1 MSTFDEDNHKDVCAH
16 FGLTIYYAQV
26 LEHGIVN
33 AMVVCKLSQGP
44 SFTGSDVDP
53 FMDNQF
59 QKTLGKLIKNLRK
72 LMPISNELESS
83 LSTALNKRNWLIH
96 KYFRERISDNLSY
109 KGRQK
114 MISELEETK
123 EYFIRVDNMLEKELL
138 PYMEKFGL
146 TDEMIQVAYTK
157 LVEGTEFE
165 R

>member
-1 MSTFDEDNHKDVCAH
+1 MSTSDEDNHKDVCAH

-33 AMVVCKLSQGP
+33 AMVICKLSQGS

-72 LMPISNELESS
+72 IMPISHELESS
-83 LSTALNKRNWLIH
+83 LFTALNKRNWLVH
-96 KYFRERISDNLSY
+96 KYFRERVPDNLTY

-114 MISELEETK
+114 MISELEEAK
-123 EYFIRVDNMLEKELL
+123 EYFIKVDNMLEKELL
-138 PYMEKFGL
+138 PHMEKCGI
-146 TDEMIQVAYTK
+146 TDEMIQVAYNK
-157 LVEGTEFE
+157 LVNLKDKS
-165 R
+165 